1 MITDEQRKEVVDV
14 TKRTV
19 DNFDT
24 GYLEGP
30 MGYKFRTKD
39 FLNIV
44 FLYSNSVDTKNS
56 DLLGKNNKN
65 TFVDEIMSSVEKIK
79 EQIRLDI
86 RDIGFQVNG
95 ASSLGRFIPKA
106 ANRKMLDDNN
116 FAEDLDDVPDN
127 AAVFGSGFLKVWEA
141 DKKLKMRSM
150 DPFFMIFNQYNFKAG
165 PKVERMRQTYRW
177 VIDNEKYDKGARS
190 VLSQRTSLD
199 DMDKE
204 FVFYQIVQ
212 ELKNGGQRISVVNIA
227 DEEVYYDFETK
238 AGEKLVTY
246 YKFDYQKRKGFP
258 DALGKG
264 CYEKVFN
271 KIVTSK
277 VNRERLDEV
286 LEIASKMP
294 FQKQMDNERDNM
306 VGKEVTKLKT
316 GAVLGHKGNPIS
328 PMDTGGIKQANLITA
343 QLNGILETISAD
355 LSVGEALQGN
365 TLPSGT
371 SGALGNLLT
380 ENSSSVLKEIK
391 KNYAKFIAVVYKE
404 RATPYLLDVFDSEA
418 NLRDYLDPNDIR
430 LVEQSVINYLVAQKQ
445 IDAAI
450 NDVPFDIVT
459 ATEQVK
465 RDIKGKPLI
474 SGELLQKLRDEV
486 QGISTFITG
495 ENISKAQTVAFMREL
510 RGIYSKQPELFR
522 QPFYIEL
529 LKKEAEFDAGI
540 SGIEIDNL
548 LRELDAPSEALSAP
562 AAAPAPAPA
571 PVA

>member
-1 MITDEQRKEVVDV
+1 MITDEQRKAVVDV

-19 DNFDT
+19 ENFNT
-24 GYLEGP
+24 GYLEGE

-39 FLNIV
+39 FLNVI
-44 FLYSNSVDTKNS
+44 FLYSNSVDTKNP

-65 TFVDEIMSSVEKIK
+65 TFVNEPVAIIEKIK

-86 RDIGFQVNG
+86 RDIGFVVNG

-106 ANRKMLDDNN
+106 ANRKMLDDND
-116 FAEDLDDVPDN
+116 FAEHLDDIPDN
-127 AAVFGSGFLKVWEA
+127 AADFGSGFLKVWES
-141 DKKLKMRSM
+141 DGKLKMRSL

-165 PKVERMRQTYRW
+165 PKVERMRQSYQW
-177 VIDNEKYDKGARS
+177 VLDNPKYDKGAQTALRS
-190 VLSQRTSLD
+190 RLAD
-199 DMDKE
+199 DELQKE

-212 ELKNGGQRISVVNIA
+212 ENKDGSQRISVVNLEK
-227 DEEVYYDFETK
+227 DEVYYDYTTK
-238 AGEKLVTY
+238 KGEKLVSY

-277 VNRERLDEV
+277 VNRDRLDSV

-316 GAVLGHKGNPIS
+316 GAVIGHKGNPMS

-343 QLNGILETISAD
+343 QLNGILNSIGAD
-355 LSVGEALQGN
+355 LNVSEALTGN

-391 KNYAKFIAVVYKE
+391 KNYAKFLSVVYKD
-404 RATPYLLDVFDSEA
+404 RATPYLLEVFDSEA

-430 LVEQSVINYLVAQKQ
+430 LVELSVMNYLVAQKQ

-450 NDVPFDIVT
+450 NDVPFDLVT

-465 RDIKGKPLI
+465 REIKDKPLI

-495 ENISKAQTVAFMREL
+495 ENVSKAQTVAFLREI
-510 RGIYSKQPELFR
+510 RTIYSKQPDLFR

-548 LRELDAPSEALSAP
+548 LRELETPVERPAVAAGAP
-562 AAAPAPAPA
+562 AA
-571 PVA
+571 